1 MWNTIRAS
9 IFCFF
14 FAFIFRT
21 KSFFFSFLNG
31 ILLFNFLC
39 YCIALKEQNSHHNIF
54 FRCCLEFR
62 ERCPS
67 LWTELIHKYGTKSK
81 KNFLSIC
88 VKWCLKCIR
97 FPKSYFAIWI
107 HHPFKVVGIHQYAIA
122 FPFLD
127 TMWLLFFFVCLFA
140 VAFWSYTLLSKLH
153 SIYT

>member
-1 MWNTIRAS
+1 MS
-9 IFCFF
+9 ISCKCHCECSRLKPISLSLKKCFILDYEIEQFFNVKHNSGVNFFFF

-21 KSFFFSFLNG
+21 KSFFFSFLND
-31 ILLFNFLC
+31 ILLFNFLY
-39 YCIALKEQNSHHNIF
+39 YCIALKEQNSHHNFF

-67 LWTELIHKYGTKSK
+67 LWAELFHKYKTKSK

-107 HHPFKVVGIHQYAIA
+107 HHH
-122 FPFLD
+122 
-127 TMWLLFFFVCLFA
+127 
-140 VAFWSYTLLSKLH
+140 SK
-153 SIYT
+153 